1 MRDNSDR
8 SDSVLDQHST
18 FRKHVFPVVLS
29 AFVFAVA
36 ILCLLEKMH
45 RMRLS
50 VYSTACFQN
59 SYEIAHHLRA
69 YKERHGHYP
78 PPVVY
83 DENGKPKHSWRV
95 LILQNFQPFYSAY
108 DFDEPWDGP
117 NNRKLSDQMPQ
128 FFKCAMDQSSPPTHT
143 SFLAITGIGTAF
155 PTDNSG
161 HDENVKDYPGN
172 KIIVAEVSNSGVHWM
187 DPKDLEVETMS
198 FRVNDESRPSIRSH
212 HEKGAAVIYGD
223 LDHGWLDLVASP
235 DQVKNMVMITKGIIS
250 RNAP

>member
-8 SDSVLDQHST
+8 SDSVLDQHGT

-50 VYSTACFQN
+50 VYSTACVQN

-95 LILQNFQPFYSAY
+95 LILQN
-108 DFDEPWDGP
+108 
-117 NNRKLSDQMPQ
+117 L
-128 FFKCAMDQSSPPTHT
+128 
-143 SFLAITGIGTAF
+143 GTA
-155 PTDNSG
+155 PTIGS
-161 HDENVKDYPGN
+161 YP
-172 KIIVAEVSNSGVHWM
+172 IRCLDSSNAQWINRVHPLIQVFLQLPALGRLSRLINRAATKM
-187 DPKDLEVETMS
+187 SKTIRETRLS
-198 FRVNDESRPSIRSH
+198 SQKYRIPEFIGWSRRIWRS
-212 HEKGAAVIYGD
+212 K
-223 LDHGWLDLVASP
+223 
-235 DQVKNMVMITKGIIS
+235 
-250 RNAP
+250 R